1 MLGPFLDGMSDGA
14 REEFLALVRAEVDA
28 ALRGVSTSDD
38 NPPWLSVAE
47 AGERLGISEGA
58 VRAAIKR
65 GTLPSHRIERRLI
78 LKLEDVDALPTRNG

>member
-1 MLGPFLDGMSDGA
+1 MLGPLTDSLSADALDELHALIAA
-14 REEFLALVRAEVDA
+14 RVEEAIEALVHDPVK
-28 ALRGVSTSDD
+28 
-38 NPPWLSVAE
+38 PWLSVAE
-47 AGERLGISEGA
+47 AAERLGISEGA